1 MDKEEKE
8 FSNSKEFVDELKS
21 RFEWLRAERAKRE
34 GDWKEVQRYVAPS
47 IFNWDNPKEKNP
59 KRPKRYTS
67 RPTNYLKTLRS
78 GITGYSISPNI
89 AWLKLGF
96 EDRENKDEY
105 GVKDWLE
112 AVEKKMYAEFNRS
125 NLYPQISKFIEN
137 ASVYGH
143 AVTLIDELPAE
154 GRLRYTN
161 INVQEMYL
169 DINEYDDVDTVFRR
183 YSMTLKNAASFFG
196 EEKLSEARRLDLK
209 DKKKWNNEFSIIH
222 AVYKREETGESKSNK
237 DMPYAS
243 VFIDEDQDGLIDESG
258 YEEFPYAVF
267 IWDHINGTAY
277 GESPSI
283 CALDD
288 IKLLNIVDQARIK
301 IAQLSAEPAYNVP
314 DTLKGEPS
322 VVPNGYNYYTKEREI
337 ITPINTGQNYPITL
351 DIQKEMENRVKDWF
365 HVDFFLALMNERPA
379 NMTATYVM
387 ELQGE
392 KASVLSDLIVN
403 LNGALTKIIQR
414 SFNLLWRRGA
424 LPQPPQALA
433 GSGAQMKIDFI
444 GPLAQAQK
452 KYHESSGIAQGIQLI
467 GSIGQMSP
475 AALDVIDFDQTLKSG
490 LEGLG
495 FPQIAIRENEDIKAL
510 REERAQAQQAQQQQ
524 AMAERQQQAITE
536 NYGALNEPVKPGSPM
551 EDITKQMTG
560 GITR

>member
-1 MDKEEKE
+1 MGEEVKKDT
-8 FSNSKEFVDELKS
+8 KEFVDGLKN

-96 EDRENKDEY
+96 EAQEHINEY

-143 AVTLIDELPAE
+143 AVMLIDELAAE
-154 GRLRYTN
+154 GRLRFTN
-161 INVQEMYL
+161 LNVQEMYL

-196 EEKLSEARRLDLK
+196 EKKLSDTRQLDLK
-209 DKKKWNNEFSIIH
+209 DNKKWNNEISIIH
-222 AVYKREETGESKSNK
+222 AVYKRNETGESKSSK

-243 VFIDEDQDGLIDESG
+243 VFIDEEQDRLIDESG
-258 YEEFPYAVF
+258 YQEFPYAVF
-267 IWDHINGTAY
+267 IWDRINGTAY
-277 GESPSI
+277 GESPAI

-288 IKLLNIVDQARIK
+288 IMLLNEIDRARLR
-301 IAQLSAEPAYNVP
+301 IAQMSADPAYNVP
-314 DTLKGEPS
+314 DSLKGELN
-322 VVPNGYNYYTKEREI
+322 VVPNGHNYYTKEREI
-337 ITPINTGQNYPITL
+337 VTPINTGQNYPITL

-365 HVDFFLALMNERPA
+365 HVDFFLALMNGRSGTLSERS
-379 NMTATYVM
+379 
-387 ELQGE
+387 GE
-392 KASVLSDLIVN
+392 QAEPSGEQAEPCGWFPVSFGKYSVLC
-403 LNGALTKIIQR
+403 GGY
-414 SFNLLWRRGA
+414 FFFW
-424 LPQPPQALA
+424 
-433 GSGAQMKIDFI
+433 
-444 GPLAQAQK
+444 
-452 KYHESSGIAQGIQLI
+452 KYHDRHSACPYGL
-467 GSIGQMSP
+467 
-475 AALDVIDFDQTLKSG
+475 TL
-490 LEGLG
+490 
-495 FPQIAIRENEDIKAL
+495 
-510 REERAQAQQAQQQQ
+510 
-524 AMAERQQQAITE
+524 T
-536 NYGALNEPVKPGSPM
+536 
-551 EDITKQMTG
+551 
-560 GITR
+560 